1 MCVSIIRARVCV
13 VYKDVFVHS
22 KSTLLPPFARPSG
35 LPPQI
40 LCIPRFLGAI
50 GHSVFLLISEG

>member
-22 KSTLLPPFARPSG
+22 KGTLLPPSARPSG